1 MSFDIRPAWLFVPGD
16 RPDRY
21 AKAAERSDI
30 AIIDLEDA
38 VSAGDKES
46 ARQAIR
52 DAVTGAGEGGQT
64 LDPARTVIR
73 VNAVDTEHYAGDA
86 ALLRDLPFTMVM
98 LPKAESADGPAR
110 LAEDLPN
117 VQLIALIETPAG
129 AISAA
134 QIAAEPNV
142 AGLMWGSED
151 LIAALGGGS
160 SRGADGAYRAVAM
173 HVRSQTLLAA
183 KAHGKWA
190 LDSIW
195 TAIDDVDG
203 LAEEA
208 HDAVESGFDAKVSIH
223 PKHVPVVR
231 SAYAPSAEQLQWASD
246 VLDAAE
252 GEKGAFSF
260 QGAMID
266 APLLAHARAIQARGA
281 AVQEA

>member
-21 AKAAERSDI
+21 SKAAQRSDI
-30 AIIDLEDA
+30 VIVDLEDA
-38 VSAGDKES
+38 VSPSDKEA
-46 ARQAIR
+46 ARQAVR
-52 DAVTGAGEGGQT
+52 DAVSGDGGDAPQ

-73 VNAVDTEHYAGDA
+73 VNATDTEHYAGDA
-86 ALLRDLPFTMVM
+86 AMLKELPFTMVM

-110 LAEDLPN
+110 LAADLPD
-117 VQLIALIETPAG
+117 VSLIALIETPAG
-129 AISAA
+129 AVNAD
-134 QIAAEPNV
+134 QIAAQPNV

-160 SRGADGAYRAVAM
+160 SRGKDGSYRAVAM

-195 TAIDDVDG
+195 TAIDDIDG

-208 HDAVESGFDAKVSIH
+208 LDAVESGFDAKVSIH

-231 SAYAPSAEQLQWASD
+231 SAYAPSPEQTQWASD
-246 VLDAAE
+246 VLEAAV
-252 GEKGAFSF
+252 GQKGAFSF
-260 QGAMID
+260 QGSMID
-266 APLLAHARAIQARGA
+266 APLLAHARAIQARA
-281 AVQEA
+281 AAAGDA

>member
-30 AIIDLEDA
+30 AIVDLEDA
-38 VSAGDKES
+38 VSPADKES
-46 ARQAIR
+46 ARQAVR
-52 DAVTGAGEGGQT
+52 EAATGADGAAPL
-64 LDPARTVIR
+64 LDAARTVIR

-86 ALLRDLPFTMVM
+86 QLLADLPFTMVM
-98 LPKAESADGPAR
+98 LPKAESAEGPAR
-110 LAEDLPN
+110 LAADLPD

-129 AISAA
+129 AVNAAEIAA
-134 QIAAEPNV
+134 QPNV

-160 SRGADGAYRAVAM
+160 SRGKDGSYRAVAM

-208 HDAVESGFDAKVSIH
+208 LDAVESGFDAKVSIH

-231 SAYAPSAEQLQWASD
+231 SAYAPSAEQTRWAQE
-246 VLDAAE
+246 VLAAAE
-252 GEKGAFSF
+252 GQKGAFSF
-260 QGAMID
+260 EGSMID
-266 APLLAHARAIQARGA
+266 APLLAHARAIQARA
-281 AVQEA
+281 AATADA